1 MIGTRMRHGF
11 VIDPPFELS
20 RAVSGEARA
29 QLMRA
34 EPGRTPR
41 SEKA

>member
-1 MIGTRMRHGF
+1 MRHGF

-20 RAVSGEARA
+20 RAASGETKSP
-29 QLMRA
+29 LTRA
-34 EPGRTPR
+34 EPDRAQR